1 MKMITGI
8 EALALEATDI
18 LSVSRA
24 AQQIVS
30 PLAQAN
36 SKLVDSS
43 MPANPDEV
51 KHALDRALV
60 AIASVD
66 RKLVECTEIINSLN
80 TLSDS
85 ELHFT
90 HEFTAELKVRAAMLT
105 HHIENLRDVFSLVET
120 APSWKP
126 YLSAVMERKIK
137 AIRSVSNLR
146 NAYLNIALITEQFVD
161 PVPTVESSVE
171 GRVAEFESAVVASN
185 ELLKI
190 NRSGWR

>member
-1 MKMITGI
+1 MITGI

>member
-1 MKMITGI
+1 MITGI

-18 LSVSRA
+18 LSASKA

-30 PLAQAN
+30 PLARAN
-36 SKLVDSS
+36 SRLAQSS

-51 KHALDRALV
+51 KYALDRTLV

-80 TLSDS
+80 ALSDH
-85 ELHFT
+85 EPHFT
-90 HEFTAELKVRAAMLT
+90 HEFTTELKVRAALLT
-105 HHIENLRDVFSLVET
+105 NQIENLRDVFSLVET

-126 YLSAVMERKIK
+126 YLAAVMERKNK
-137 AIRSVSNLR
+137 AIRSLSNLR
-146 NAYLNIALITEQFVD
+146 NAYLNIALITEQFVS

-171 GRVAEFESAVVASN
+171 GDFAEFKSAVSSSS

-190 NRSGWR
+190 NRSEWR